1 MKRWFVLSLIMV
13 LVCSISLAG
22 LAREVAVS
30 DAGVYP
36 IVAEPHEL
44 SLWAVQPSDVA
55 DYATNLQTRWY
66 EEFTGVKT
74 HWTTTPSQG
83 RFQQFQ
89 TSVLSGEW
97 PDIYLFEFDLGDL
110 KVLVDYEVLLPL
122 DELIEE
128 HTVYI
133 KQALVDSPEIR
144 DAIVNP
150 FDGKIYTLF
159 EDTYNLNSVI
169 NRMYVNKN
177 WLEQY
182 ETATGKGMPSTTED
196 FEEMLLFFRDNDM
209 NGNGDVGD
217 EIPYLG
223 SNAWTQGGDG
233 VFYLL
238 GSFAPTST
246 LNCAFATILNDD
258 GTAYF
263 SANTEEFREGLRYV
277 RRLYEQGLITEETFI
292 TDNSQ
297 RFSYTSVPR
306 DEVVVGVISSR
317 AIEECIALTNNDSY
331 VDFSD
336 YIAIPPLK
344 GPGGIRTTVAAADN
358 IITRR
363 SGITAT
369 CSNPEIAIKWLDYWY
384 SEEGRAWVINGG
396 QEGVQWWWEDGE
408 SLNGP
413 ARVIKRTDDVELL
426 YNAAWSNSAVAKI
439 LKESDFDN
447 MDVSGINTN
456 ALLRNEL
463 DRRIYE
469 PYVVYHNWP
478 SQWTTDEA
486 IGMEFGEINM
496 NIKDYVGQAYVS
508 FIMGNTDISSDEDW
522 NAYLEGLN
530 AVGLERFL
538 EVVSSVAENRVM

>member
-1 MKRWFVLSLIMV
+1 MV